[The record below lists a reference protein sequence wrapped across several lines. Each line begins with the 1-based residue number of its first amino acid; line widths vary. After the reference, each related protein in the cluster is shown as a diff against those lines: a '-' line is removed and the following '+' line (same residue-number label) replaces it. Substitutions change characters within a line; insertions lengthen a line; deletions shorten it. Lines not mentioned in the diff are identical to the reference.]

1 MTTAVEVDEAAAV
14 AEQAL
19 ETEAEVSTEIVAGG
33 DEQAEGEQPVEAE
46 GELVVSIG
54 EEAPPQDE
62 FTAAPAWVRDLRKQ
76 NRELSKRAKE
86 LEQRLAEKEQP
97 QQTALPAKPTLE
109 ACDYDADAY
118 ERQLTQWFDAKRA
131 HDEAEAQQRKAQEQA
146 EAAWQAKLQAYE
158 ASKAKLG
165 AADVDDVEHVVR
177 QMFNETQ
184 WAILVD
190 GADNAAL
197 LTYALG
203 KNPAKAKE
211 LASVASLSQ
220 FAFKAAKIE
229 AEIKT
234 MKRTAKP
241 APEGAIT
248 GTSPGAIGG
257 AVATLE
263 RLRAE
268 ALKTGDMTKVVA
280 YRRQLR
286 AAS

>member
-1 MTTAVEVDEAAAV
+1 MTTAVDEQTAAV
-14 AEQAL
+14 ADEAL

-33 DEQAEGEQPVEAE
+33 DEQAEGQTDEAD

-62 FTAAPAWVRDLRKQ
+62 FTAAPTWVRDLRKQ

-131 HDEAEAQQRKAQEQA
+131 HDDAEAQQRKAQEQA

-257 AVATLE
+257 ADATLE